1 MPRFLV
7 VDPDEDARAFISAAL
22 RSAGHEVTAV
32 RRAVD
37 FTSALSPFAAAV
49 VLDAG
54 RDAAGPLRHLRALS
68 PALPV
73 VCMVASGDVSAAAE
87 AVRGGAAD
95 VFELPFGNPAR
106 LRLAAERAAALRG
119 ADDGAATLTWGAPAM
134 APVVDAL
141 RRVAGTDTTVFLQG
155 ESGVGKEVAARALHA
170 WSRRSAAPFVAI
182 NCASLSETLLES
194 ELFGHEKGAFTGAVA
209 ARVGRVEAAA
219 GGTFFLDEVGEVA
232 TALQARL
239 LRLLQEKE
247 FTRVGGTKTQRAD
260 VRWIAATNRDLRR
273 AVREGKFREDLYH
286 RLMVFPVK
294 LPPLRER
301 REDIAPLADALLGRV
316 RGALG
321 RPGLTLSATA
331 RRSLAQRAW
340 AGNVRELGNALE
352 RAAILTEGEVIESIP
367 SSESL
372 TRSLDLDASVPTL
385 EQAELAVIR
394 KALARNEGNRKRA
407 AEQLGIGLRTLYD
420 KLKRYKLE

>member
-7 VDPDEDARAFISAAL
+7 VDPDEDARAFITAAL
-22 RSAGHEVTAV
+22 RGAGHEVTAV
-32 RRAVD
+32 SRAGELPA
-37 FTSALSPFAAAV
+37 ALGPYAAAV
-49 VLDAG
+49 TAEGARETD
-54 RDAAGPLRHLRALS
+54 GPLRRLRALA

-73 VCMVASGDVSAAAE
+73 VCMVAPGDVAAAAE
-87 AVRGGAAD
+87 AVRGGAVD

-119 ADDGAATLTWGAPAM
+119 ADDGAATLSWGAPAM
-134 APVVDAL
+134 VPVVDAL
-141 RRVAGTDTTVFLQG
+141 RKVAGTDTTVFLQG

-170 WSRRSAAPFVAI
+170 WSRRAAAPFVAI

-219 GGTFFLDEVGEVA
+219 GGTFFLDEVGEIA

-273 AVREGKFREDLYH
+273 AVREGRFREDLYH

-294 LPPLRER
+294 IPALRER
-301 REDIAPLADALLGRV
+301 RDDIAPLADALLARL
-316 RGALG
+316 RAALG
-321 RPGLTLSATA
+321 RPGLRLSDGA

-340 AGNVRELGNALE
+340 PGNVRELGNALE
-352 RAAILTEGEVIESIP
+352 RAAILTEGDVIESIP